1 MLSCF
6 VLNVSVNEVYR
17 SGVGVW
23 EGERYVLPGTLG
35 PAFVLFLLLL
45 QRGNWIIPREVPQ
58 TSCDAISITVRQRF
72 LTVLMSISP

>member
-23 EGERYVLPGTLG
+23 EGKRGRDTCCPGRLAPHSFSSSTRG
-35 PAFVLFLLLL
+35 EIGLFHG
-45 QRGNWIIPREVPQ
+45 RCPKHH
-58 TSCDAISITVRQRF
+58 AMRF
-72 LTVLMSISP
+72 P

>member
-35 PAFVLFLLLL
+35 PASFSSSSSTRGEIGLFHG
-45 QRGNWIIPREVPQ
+45 RCPKHH
-58 TSCDAISITVRQRF
+58 AMRF
-72 LTVLMSISP
+72 P

>member
-23 EGERYVLPGTLG
+23 EENGGGRYVLSGTLG
-35 PAFVLFLLLL
+35 PASFSSSSSTRGEIGLFHG
-45 QRGNWIIPREVPQ
+45 RCPKHHAMRF
-58 TSCDAISITVRQRF
+58 SITVR
-72 LTVLMSISP
+72 S